1 MRINDF
7 EKMRQE
13 LQQMKHTLEKIPRV
27 EPIEPVKK
35 RKKQTI
41 KKKINP
47 IGVSKILRQE
57 QIIMTTTIAVV
68 LVTFIFSTSIFAKT
82 IADNTV
88 ENQKVAQTSPKKSEV
103 KQEENNE
110 VVDLD
115 NIVLEKNENTIPLEE
130 ILLENVS
137 VLRSKEYAEEQ
148 REIPFE
154 IEYHENA
161 SLPEGEEVITQEG
174 ILRKRASNSH
184 QIL

>member
-110 VVDLD
+110 
-115 NIVLEKNENTIPLEE
+115 NTIPLEE